1 MVRSDKMSVHS
12 HLTVVVAATWYMLP
26 LTSVETKPNSK
37 EIRDFVYAV
46 CPDVV
51 AAVEDIARDI
61 VDAYARL

>member
-1 MVRSDKMSVHS
+1 
-12 HLTVVVAATWYMLP
+12 MLP

-37 EIRDFVYAV
+37 EIREHVYAV

-61 VDAYARL
+61 VDAYAKLWTLFHGKHNPSFDVLA